1 MKKNVLSNLV
11 NSLMYKKGHLS
22 AKEGDSAKYQFDDFI
37 DNIAEKNF
45 ELFSGFYWERVI
57 LTIFMISV

>member
-1 MKKNVLSNLV
+1 
-11 NSLMYKKGHLS
+11 MYKKGHLS
-22 AKEGDSAKYQFDDFI
+22 AKEGDSVKYQFDDFI

-45 ELFSGFYWERVI
+45 ELFSGFYWERII